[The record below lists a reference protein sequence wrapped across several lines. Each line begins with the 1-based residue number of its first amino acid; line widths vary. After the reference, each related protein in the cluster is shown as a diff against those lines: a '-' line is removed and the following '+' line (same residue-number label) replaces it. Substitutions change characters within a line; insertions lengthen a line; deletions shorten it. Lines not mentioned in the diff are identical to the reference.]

1 MSRILILMCIVI
13 ASTTFAEELRIV
25 VGEEERADL
34 SLTIYNNNFA
44 LIRERKNIVLPR
56 GRFELEYQDVA
67 RSIDPSSVQ
76 VTSNKDGLE
85 VLEQSYL
92 YDLLNKRTLL
102 EKFLGRKLKYSRSV
116 LDGKR
121 YEKVLR
127 EGTLLS
133 INPEV
138 VLFGDEIEIA
148 PEGTISLA
156 YFPDD
161 LKARPTLLWLM
172 ENKRQGDQ
180 VLEVSYL
187 ADNLIWRTDYVLTL
201 NQKGTKA
208 DLLGTVTVE
217 NRSGADYHDAQL
229 KLVAGNVQRI
239 QKRPRAG
246 MRARA
251 VPQLEEVVVTA
262 QRGSDSVRTPFF
274 DYHLY
279 QYPRRVTFEAN
290 SKKRLKLFEGK
301 NIPVKKSYSFTFGV
315 AQYQEPE
322 SPKISADVQLSFIN
336 NRKNHLDVPLPAG
349 PIRNYKKD
357 DDGLLLFIGEDSIP
371 HTPEGSDIELV
382 IGHAF
387 DITAKR
393 TQTSYRV
400 LNDAGGRR
408 GVEVSYSITV
418 KNQKKERIEVSL
430 KGKLQGDWTIEQQ
443 SHKGRR
449 VDSTT
454 QLYVLQMD
462 GGAEETVNYTVRFKY

>member
-1 MSRILILMCIVI
+1 MNRILILACILL
-13 ASTTFAEELRIV
+13 ASTSLAEELRIV

-67 RSIDPSSVQ
+67 RTIEPSSVN

-92 YDLLNKRTLL
+92 YDLLNKRILL

-187 ADNLIWRTDYVLTL
+187 ADSLTWRTDYVLTL
-201 NQKGTKA
+201 NRKGTKA
-208 DLLGTVTVE
+208 DLLGTVTVD
-217 NRSGADYHDAQL
+217 NQSGADYHDTKL
-229 KLVAGNVQRI
+229 KLVAGDVRRI
-239 QKRPRAG
+239 QQRVRLNQRA
-246 MRARA
+246 ARQ
-251 VPQLEEVVVTA
+251 VQELGLTDS
-262 QRGSDSVRTPFF
+262 GSQAARVPFF

-279 QYPRRVTFEAN
+279 KYPRRVTFEAN
-290 SKKRLKLFEGK
+290 SRKRLKLLEGK
-301 NIPVKKSYSFTFGV
+301 DIPVRRSYSFTS
-315 AQYQEPE
+315 AANQYQESE
-322 SPKISADVQLSFIN
+322 SPRISADVQLSFTN
-336 NRKNHLDVPLPAG
+336 NRKNHLDAPLPAG
-349 PIRNYKKD
+349 RIRNYKRD
-357 DDGLLLFIGEDSIP
+357 DDGLLLFIGEDAIP
-371 HTPEGSDIELV
+371 HTPEGSDIDLV

-400 LNDAGGRR
+400 LDDARGSR
-408 GVEVSYSITV
+408 GVEVSYNIV
-418 KNQKKERIEVSL
+418 VENQKKEAIEVSL
-430 KGKLQGDWTIEQQ
+430 KEKLQGDWTIEQQ

-449 VDSTT
+449 IDSTT
-454 QLYVLQMD
+454 QLYVLQLD
-462 GGAEETVNYTVRFKY
+462 QGGQEVVSYTVRFKY